1 MGLFERLFGRAAAR
15 SSRPGVGRHG
25 TGATGVHL
33 CDGQAELKVVGESH
47 YQENLLA
54 VIGHPD
60 LASERVRVDM
70 SAVLMPEVDNPHD
83 ANAISVDVNGL
94 KVGYL
99 SREDARQYRPGLLAL
114 QKRVGK
120 PIALAGVIVGG
131 GMRED
136 GVGQLGVF
144 LRHDPHDFGLG
155 AAAAPPATGAGMR
168 TGLTD
173 AIATDRADDSYD
185 LAWISDVPEEPVRA
199 IPVLRGLLGHE
210 KDPIDRHFIFHH
222 LEKALYA
229 SRDAFPSA
237 LDEYDRFCV
246 QHDFE
251 MDVIRA
257 AFIAKWGRIPWLETY
272 RQMCIR
278 LAKAERFD
286 EALRWAER
294 GITIYG
300 ANAARPD
307 AVQDLLKRAEKYRA
321 KLGRVTQ

>member
-1 MGLFERLFGRAAAR
+1 MGLFGRLFGRAAAQ
-15 SSRPGVGRHG
+15 SNRPGVGRHG
-25 TGATGVHL
+25 TGATDVHL

-60 LASERVRVDM
+60 LASERLRVDI
-70 SAVLMPEVDNPHD
+70 SAVLVAEADNPHD
-83 ANAISVDVNGL
+83 TNAISIHVNGL

-99 SREDARQYRPGLLAL
+99 AREEARLYRPGLLAL
-114 QKRVGK
+114 QERVGK
-120 PIALAGVIVGG
+120 PIALAGVIAGG
-131 GMRED
+131 GMRDD

-155 AAAAPPATGAGMR
+155 AAAAPPTSGAGMR

-173 AIATDRADDSYD
+173 AIATDLADDSYD

-199 IPVLRGLLGHE
+199 IPVLRGLLERE

-229 SRDAFPSA
+229 SRDAFASA
-237 LDEYDRFCV
+237 LDEYDRCCV
-246 QHDFE
+246 QHDAE
-251 MDVIRA
+251 MEVTCA

-272 RQMCIR
+272 KQMCIR
-278 LAKAERFD
+278 LAKAERID

-294 GITIYG
+294 GVTLYG
-300 ANAARPD
+300 ANAARQD
-307 AVQDLLKRAEKYRA
+307 AVEDLLMRAKKYRA
-321 KLGRVTQ
+321 TLGRAKP